1 MVGHL
6 PNILRE
12 RVWAQSCYFSS
23 FFETTKLYQCMQSC
37 KLLQLAETWVA
48 TGLVKFM
55 PGFLIFMVIPVF
67 IDNGLIVWTL
77 ECKLKWRRVG
87 SSVFRLNWLVLSSD
101 VYGLHNPNVRIV
113 NLILLWFFKIAIP
126 NSISVF
132 LTKRKDTQL
141 LDDVAC

>member
-1 MVGHL
+1 
-6 PNILRE
+6 
-12 RVWAQSCYFSS
+12 
-23 FFETTKLYQCMQSC
+23 MQSC

-113 NLILLWFFKIAIP
+113 NLILL
-126 NSISVF
+126 
-132 LTKRKDTQL
+132 
-141 LDDVAC
+141 